1 MKRMN
6 KQAEI
11 LTLLAKIQVR
21 AEIRMRLLNESRK
34 DAERIK
40 ELEEKEVSQEIGTLL
55 KTKEVEP

>member
-11 LTLLAKIQVR
+11 LTLLEKIQVR

-40 ELEEKEVSQEIGTLL
+40 ELVENGVSQEIGTLL
-55 KTKEVEP
+55 KTQEVEP

>member
-1 MKRMN
+1 MN

>member
-40 ELEEKEVSQEIGTLL
+40 ELVENGVSQEIGTLL
-55 KTKEVEP
+55 KTQEVEP